1 MKKIIKYLSI
11 FIVLTFFVYI
21 PVSAN
26 NNKKE
31 ITIYFFHGDGCPH
44 CAEEEKYLETIKDKY
59 SNINI
64 VYYEVWYNEDNA
76 SFMTELK
83 EELDIDGN
91 GVPFTII
98 GSTPTTGFSEVTKDR
113 LNRIINYYLEN
124 DYVDVV
130 DQVKNGTYVDKVEDK
145 FQEEE
150 NKTDKDTIISVPL
163 IGKVNLKDF
172 SIPSAAMLVGFV
184 DGFNPCAMWVLLFL
198 ISMLLTMKDRKR
210 MWTLGL
216 SFLFT
221 SGFVYMLIM
230 LFWYKVSINITTSI
244 FIRNIIAVFAIV
256 AAVFNIRK
264 FFISKDSGCT
274 VTNDKKR
281 RNILEKIKKF
291 THEKNFLLAI
301 CGVVGLAISVN
312 IVELACSLGLP
323 LIFTQLL
330 AINNVDGFMAFIYT
344 LIYILFFLIDD
355 IIVFVIAMKTMKVT
369 AISTKYNKYSHLIGG
384 IIMLIIGVLLLIKP
398 EWLMF
403 NFK

>member
-1 MKKIIKYLSI
+1 MEKIIKYFSI
-11 FIVLTFFVYI
+11 FIVLSFFVCI

-26 NNKKE
+26 SKKE

-44 CAEEEKYLETIKDKY
+44 CAEERKYLDKIVDKY
-59 SNINI
+59 SNIN
-64 VYYEVWYNEDNA
+64 VVFYEVWYNKENA
-76 SFMTELK
+76 SLMMKVK
-83 EELDIDGN
+83 EKLDIDGN
-91 GVPFTII
+91 GIPFTMV

-113 LNRIINYYLEN
+113 FDRIINYYLDNE
-124 DYVDVV
+124 YVDVV
-130 DQVKNGTYVDKVEDK
+130 DQIKNDKYIDKIEDGFK
-145 FQEEE
+145 KEE

-172 SIPSAAMLVGFV
+172 SIPSAAILVGFV

-210 MWTLGL
+210 MWILGL

-221 SGFVYMLIM
+221 SAFVYMLIM
-230 LFWYKVSINITTSI
+230 LFWYKLSINITTSI
-244 FIRNIIAVFAIV
+244 FIRNIIAIFAIG
-256 AAVFNIRK
+256 ASIFNIRK
-264 FFISKDSGCT
+264 FFTSKDSGCS

-281 RNILEKIKKF
+281 KSILEKIKKF
-291 THEKNFLLAI
+291 THEKNFILSI
-301 CGVVGLAISVN
+301 CGVIGLAISVN

-323 LIFTQLL
+323 LVFTQLL
-330 AINNVDGFMAFIYT
+330 AINNIDGFMAFIYT

-355 IIVFVIAMKTMKVT
+355 IVVFVIAMKTMKVT

-384 IIMLIIGVLLLIKP
+384 IIMFIIGILLLIKP

-403 NFK
+403 NFG

>member
-1 MKKIIKYLSI
+1 MKKIIKYLVL
-11 FIVLTFFVYI
+11 FIVLTFFVCI
-21 PVSAN
+21 PVFAVDD
-26 NNKKE
+26 KKE

-44 CAEEEKYLETIKDKY
+44 CAEEEKYLKKLEKNN
-59 SNINI
+59 SNINV
-64 VYYEVWYNEDNA
+64 VYYEVWYNEENA
-76 SFMTELK
+76 KFMNEVK
-83 EELDIDGN
+83 EKLNISGN
-91 GVPFTII
+91 GIPFTII
-98 GSTPTTGFSEVTKDR
+98 GSTPTIGYSDITKDR
-113 LNRIINYYLEN
+113 FDRIINYYLEN

-130 DQVKNGTYVDKVEDK
+130 DQVKNDKYIKEIKDK

-150 NKTDKDTIISVPL
+150 NKTDEATTISVPL
-163 IGKVNLKDF
+163 IGDVNLKDF

-210 MWTLGL
+210 MWILGL

-221 SGFVYMLIM
+221 SALVYMLIM
-230 LFWYKVSINITTSI
+230 LFWYKLSINITTSI
-244 FIRNIIAVFAIV
+244 FIRNIIALFAIV
-256 AAVFNIRK
+256 AAIFNIKK
-264 FFISKDSGCT
+264 FFTSKDSGCS
-274 VTNDKKR
+274 VTNDRKR
-281 RNILEKIKKF
+281 KSILEKIKKF
-291 THEKNFLLAI
+291 THEKNFLIAI

-323 LIFTQLL
+323 LVFTQLL

-355 IIVFVIAMKTMKVT
+355 IIVFVIAMSTMKVR
-369 AISTKYNKYSHLIGG
+369 AISTKYNKYSHLVGG
-384 IIMLIIGVLLLIKP
+384 IIMFIIGVLLLIKP